1 MWWHTERHQRYVSG
15 VRVDGKRRQSNAFE
29 WKYYYCCF
37 CCSDMTTRQQ
47 EFNTH
52 TDTHG
57 TKGQGTGVRE
67 KERLSVVVVAFV
79 QFSFERKTKT

>member
-29 WKYYYCCF
+29 WKYYYCCC

-52 TDTHG
+52 RHTRNEKTRDWG
-57 TKGQGTGVRE
+57 AGEREIKCRRRRVRA
-67 KERLSVVVVAFV
+67 VF
-79 QFSFERKTKT
+79 F